1 MEVGQDCTGTP
12 THGDVYQTQNIII
25 VLSLVFS
32 RKDMFCE
39 LLFNVDVAIGLRR
52 GLVPDILEDAI
63 L

>member
-12 THGDVYQTQNIII
+12 THGDVHQTQNNIGI
-25 VLSLVFS
+25 LQ
-32 RKDMFCE
+32 KGHMFCE